1 MRQCST
7 VVCVGVWMVI
17 VVAIGRV
24 VLWVVCDGFM
34 IK

>member
-7 VVCVGVWMVI
+7 VGVWMVI

-24 VLWVVCDGFM
+24 VLWVVCDGL
-34 IK
+34 